1 MCTRIFVVIV
11 YYLFQLALLL
21 TTQLSCNNLYCNN
34 IEKSYREKRQ
44 ILHGMSGS
52 IHRQSVWEYF
62 RTIFWE
68 DSMWV
73 VKIGLGERTVTPPLY
88 PLAYWHVTE

>member
-1 MCTRIFVVIV
+1 MCARIFVVIV
-11 YYLFQLALLL
+11 YRLFQPVLLL
-21 TTQLSCNNLYCNN
+21 TTQLSCKDLYCNN

-44 ILHGMSGS
+44 ILLGMSDS

-62 RTIFWE
+62 PTIFWE

-73 VKIGLGERTVTPPLY
+73 VKIGLGERTVTSPLY
-88 PLAYWHVTE
+88 PLAYWYVTE